1 MCAAFYSISIPLS
14 QFSRFRPD
22 MNHRFY
28 KIWLALSFFSG
39 AANAASNAAW
49 NCEQNK
55 KGEWTCLNQGT
66 ASPEPAKP
74 QITKPQPAEAV
85 QQPRP
90 QAVQAQPVAPQPVIP
105 TAPVQ
110 QTAQPEP
117 KTLQPEPTKVAE
129 QPTPKTADAEPAKL
143 AEHPAVEPAK
153 MRVKVT
159 ENQKPQLEKV
169 DAVREPVTTAAKQ
182 SGWTCKSGDEKQNWN
197 CNLVGPDPKG
207 EAQVVTE
214 TQVESH
220 LLTPTFNH
228 SQERT
233 FQTLR
238 AEFDQ
243 DPWQNCQT
251 WSTKKR
257 KTKSTSQEARENATT
272 DVNADFSEIFE
283 GDVLNFA
290 GNVDLTRADQHL
302 MADKA
307 SYDTV
312 AETMDAQGNVIYSED
327 QLALSSD
334 TASLSLAKDEA
345 RLRKALFIAGEAPLR
360 GSAETVYR
368 DSKIL
373 SRYNEAAFT
382 SCPPGNQDWIA
393 HASRLKINRETGQ
406 GAAKHAWLEFKGV
419 PVLYTPYISFPTD
432 NRRLSGLLA
441 PTWGSTQRNGFD
453 TSIPFYW
460 NIAPNFDTVI
470 TPRYMAKRGGM
481 LRNKFRY
488 LTETSRGTFGT
499 EYMPYDQILDKARYS
514 ASLKDQSVI
523 TPNLRSYLDLN
534 YVSDKTY
541 FNDLNNALGFQSSS
555 YLPSQALLSYGQRGI
570 GLSAAMVHYQSVDK
584 TITDAQMPYDILPR
598 VALNLNHNF
607 DSMPVTLAMDNQ
619 YSYFY
624 HSEHVNGQRLNLAPS
639 LSVPLESS
647 AGFFIPRITAQYTQ
661 YELSGQTAAEQLAGQ
676 PTSIS
681 RMLPIF
687 SADSGMSFEKQLDFG
702 GSPYTHTLEPRAF
715 YLYIPRKDQSNI
727 PLFDTSTFDTNF
739 YSLFRENRFSG
750 LDRVQEAN
758 QITLAATSRL
768 IDSTTGL
775 EPLKLSLGQILYFQ
789 DRTVDLDYLNN
800 THATQTSKT
809 SNFIG
814 EVSGQMTKNLSYLT
828 GAQWDP
834 EANSLARGQAVL
846 KFRNQPDEIFD
857 IGYRYRRKN
866 LTDPT
871 TRIQPTTISQTDVS
885 FRWPL
890 FGQWYGLGRWQYSLN
905 FDKTTESFI
914 GLEKENCCWRFRIIG
929 RRFINGTNTTNAYDA
944 KPETAFFVQ
953 LELKG
958 LTSFGDSV
966 DTFLQTNL
974 NGYRKAGYFD

>member
-1 MCAAFYSISIPLS
+1 
-14 QFSRFRPD
+14 
-22 MNHRFY
+22 MNLRFY

-39 AANAASNAAW
+39 AASAASNAAW

-74 QITKPQPAEAV
+74 QIVKPQPAATV
-85 QQPRP
+85 QQPQP
-90 QAVQAQPVAPQPVIP
+90 QAVQAQPVAPVFQPP
-105 TAPVQ
+105 AQQAPVQ
-110 QTAQPEP
+110 QAAQPEP
-117 KTLQPEPTKVAE
+117 QKAAEQASPKTTGPEPTKLAE
-129 QPTPKTADAEPAKL
+129 QPAAEPPKV
-143 AEHPAVEPAK
+143 H
-153 MRVKVT
+153 VKVT

-169 DAVREPVTTAAKQ
+169 DAVREPVTTTARQ

-197 CNLVGPDPKG
+197 CNLVGSDPKG
-207 EAQVVTE
+207 EAQVVAD
-214 TQVESH
+214 TQIDSH
-220 LLTPTFNH
+220 WMTPTFNH
-228 SQERT
+228 SQERI

-238 AEFDQ
+238 GEFDS

-251 WSTKKR
+251 WSSKKKR
-257 KTKSTSQEARENATT
+257 KLKSTSQEARDAATT

-312 AETMDAQGNVIYSED
+312 AETMDAQGNVIYSEGP
-327 QLALSSD
+327 LALSAE
-334 TASLSLAKDEA
+334 TASMSLGKDEA
-345 RLRKALFIAGEAPLR
+345 RLRKSLFIAGEAPFR

-368 DSKIL
+368 DSKSL

-406 GAAKHAWLEFKGV
+406 GAAKNAWLEFKGV
-419 PVLYTPYISFPTD
+419 PILYTPYISFPTD

-453 TSIPFYW
+453 ATLPFYW
-460 NIAPNFDTVI
+460 NIAPNLDTII
-470 TPRYMAKRGGM
+470 TPRYMAKRGEM
-481 LRNKFRY
+481 LRNRLRY
-488 LTETSRGTFGT
+488 LTETSRGTFGA
-499 EYMPYDQILDKARYS
+499 EYMPNDQILNKARYS
-514 ASLKDQSVI
+514 ASLKDQSII
-523 TPNLRSYLDLN
+523 TPHLSSLLDLN

-541 FNDLNNALGFQSSS
+541 FNDLNNALGFQNNR
-555 YLPSQALLSYGQRGI
+555 YLPSTASLNYGRSGVAF
-570 GLSAAMVHYQSVDK
+570 STSVYHYQSVDK
-584 TITDAQMPYDILPR
+584 TITDAAMPYDVLPR
-598 VALNLNHNF
+598 VTLNLNHDF
-607 DSMPVTLAMDNQ
+607 ESLPVTVAMDNQ

-624 HSEHVNGQRLNLAPS
+624 HNVQVNGQRINLAPS
-639 LSVPLESS
+639 LSLPLESS
-647 AGFFIPRITAQYTQ
+647 AGFFIPKLTGQYTQ
-661 YELSGQTAAEQLAGQ
+661 YQLSNQTLAGQ
-676 PTSIS
+676 PSSIS
-681 RMLPIF
+681 RALPIF
-687 SADSGMSFEKQLDFG
+687 SVDSGMMFEKQMDFG
-702 GSPYTHTLEPRAF
+702 GSPYTNTLEPRAY
-715 YLYIPRKDQSNI
+715 YLYIPRKDQSDI
-727 PLFDTSTFDTNF
+727 PIFDTSTFDTNF

-750 LDRVQEAN
+750 ADRLQDAN
-758 QITLAATSRL
+758 QITLAATSRF

-775 EPLKLSLGQILYFQ
+775 EPLKASLGQIVYFQ
-789 DRTVDLDYLNN
+789 DRTVNLPGVPI
-800 THATQTSKT
+800 QTSKT

-814 EVSGQMTKNLSYLT
+814 ELSGQMTRNLSYMT

-834 EANSLARGQAVL
+834 EANNLARGQAVL

-857 IGYRYRRKN
+857 IGYRYRRN
-866 LTDPT
+866 TANGLTTLP
-871 TRIQPTTISQTDVS
+871 QTTISQTDVS

-929 RRFINGTNTTNAYDA
+929 RRYINGATTTNILDPNA